1 MSMNSFSELVKKCRS
16 YRRFDG
22 GHQIARQTLIDLVAL
37 ARHTAS
43 GANLQP
49 LKYIISCEE
58 KKNNLIFET
67 LAWAG
72 YLKDWDCPVKDERP
86 TGYIVILNDTMI
98 AKISG
103 YDPGIAAQTIMLGAV
118 ERGLGGCMFGSINRK
133 KLAESLKI
141 PQRYEVLLVLTL
153 GKPIEKVVLE
163 DADGDIKYYRDENQ
177 VHHVPK
183 RTLDE
188 LILDI

>member
-1 MSMNSFSELVKKCRS
+1 MNSFSELVKKCRS

-22 GHQIARQTLIDLVAL
+22 SHQVAKQTLIDLVGL
-37 ARHTAS
+37 ARFTAS

-49 LKYIISCEE
+49 LKYIISSDEQ
-58 KKNNLIFET
+58 KNAVIFDS

-72 YLKDWDCPVKDERP
+72 YLTDWDCPAKDERP
-86 TGYIVILNDTMI
+86 SGYIIILNDTTI

-118 ERGLGGCMFGSINRK
+118 DRGLGGCMFGSINRK
-133 KLAESLKI
+133 KLSQNLKI
-141 PQRYEVLLVLTL
+141 PEKYEVLLVLAI
-153 GKPIEKVVLE
+153 GKPVETVVLE

-188 LILDI
+188 LILDL